1 MKYTVNEAQEGKRL
15 DLYLAQAAEISRSLA
30 ARHIEEGRVLLNGSP
45 AGKNVRVSAGQS
57 VELDP
62 PPPVPAAARPEEI
75 PLDIVYEDADLVVVN
90 KPAGMVVHPAAG
102 NPDGTLVNALLAHC
116 GDSLSGIGGELRPGI
131 VHRIDK
137 ETSGLI
143 AVAKNDRAHLALS
156 AQLKDKTMHRVYL
169 AVAAG
174 GFPADSGRI
183 DKPIGRS
190 PKDRKKMAV
199 VPADRGRSAATRY
212 TVLERYPGWTLLRL
226 ELDTGRTHQIRVHL
240 SSVGHPLMGD
250 RVYGGA
256 PGRFETLHKDLLPGQ
271 LLHAKELELIHPA
284 TGEKMRFTSPLPPNF
299 ERILEILRQTSN

>member
-1 MKYTVNEAQEGKRL
+1 MKYTVNEAQEGMRL
-15 DLYLAQAAEISRSLA
+15 DLYLAEAAEISRSLA
-30 ARHIEEGRVLLNGSP
+30 VRHIEEGRALLNGAP
-45 AGKNVRVSAGQS
+45 ADKKSRVSAGQT
-57 VELDP
+57 VEFSPLP
-62 PPPVPAAARPEEI
+62 PEPCKAEAEEI
-75 PLDIVYEDADLVVVN
+75 PLDVVYEDADLVIVN

-116 GDSLSGIGGELRPGI
+116 GESLSGIGGELRPGI

-143 AVAKNDRAHLALS
+143 AVAKNDKAHLALS
-156 AQLKDKTMHRVYL
+156 AQLKDKTMRRVYR

-174 GFPADSGRI
+174 GFSAESGRI

-199 VPADRGRSAATRY
+199 VPADKGRAAATRY

-226 ELDTGRTHQIRVHL
+226 DLETGRTHQIRVHL
-240 SSVGHPLMGD
+240 SSAGHPLMGD

-256 PGRFETLHKDLLPGQ
+256 PTRFETQHRDLLPGQ
-271 LLHAKELELIHPA
+271 LLHAGELELVHPA
-284 TGEKMRFTSPLPPNF
+284 TGETMRFTAPLPPNF
-299 ERILEILRQTSN
+299 ERILEILRQLSN